1 MYLRTCLAAHHGLRN
16 LHVEFVMSVT
26 RFSALE
32 TLAYQNLR
40 DMLATI
46 RIRDSVTLSG
56 TVYDDRLGQTD
67 KDFQVLRKQFRSR
80 LKEQEEWL
88 MKRIMAMKKGPSC

>member
-1 MYLRTCLAAHHGLRN
+1 
-16 LHVEFVMSVT
+16 MSVT